1 MQMWGREVVHNLDIL
16 LAVPFPR
23 KPNNESIICSK
34 FVVMSFKLPR
44 SHFAGAAAAR
54 ARTTFPVWRF
64 RMTKKGIYLK
74 RQKNG
79 IYQFEPKKEKFD
91 FTYYNT

>member
-1 MQMWGREVVHNLDIL
+1 
-16 LAVPFPR
+16 
-23 KPNNESIICSK
+23 
-34 FVVMSFKLPR
+34 MSFKLPR

-74 RQKNG
+74 RQKMG
-79 IYQFEPKKEKFD
+79 FTSLSQKKKNSTRFIKLMIILQLINLILAVRTSE
-91 FTYYNT
+91 